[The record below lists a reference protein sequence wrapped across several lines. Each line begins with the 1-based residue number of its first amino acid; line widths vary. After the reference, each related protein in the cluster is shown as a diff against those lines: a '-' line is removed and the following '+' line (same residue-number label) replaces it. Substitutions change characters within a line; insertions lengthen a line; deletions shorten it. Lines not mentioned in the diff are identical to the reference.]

1 MEEVF
6 KVVGATKSGLTST
19 EVSARRVKYG
29 ANILPEDKR
38 PSKVVIFARQLKSPL
53 VYVLLIA
60 AIVVA
65 ALQEFVDM
73 GVILAA
79 VVVNAAIGFW
89 QEWQADNAFAALKAM
104 VKHTARVRRQ
114 EYPHPASGHPLPR
127 GEGNCTNTSSPR
139 GRGEGEG
146 IREPFVIYS

>member
-1 MEEVF
+1 MAKTNWHALKMEAVCKE
-6 KVVGATKSGLTST
+6 VGATKHGLTAAEVTARST
-19 EVSARRVKYG
+19 QYG

-60 AIVVA
+60 ALVVA

-73 GVILAA
+73 VVILAA

-89 QEWQADNAFAALKAM
+89 QEWQADNAFATLKAM
-104 VKHTARVRRQ
+104 VKHETKVLRQ
-114 EYPHPASGHPLPR
+114 GLSLADKKD
-127 GEGNCTNTSSPR
+127 SP
-139 GRGEGEG
+139 
-146 IREPFVIYS
+146 